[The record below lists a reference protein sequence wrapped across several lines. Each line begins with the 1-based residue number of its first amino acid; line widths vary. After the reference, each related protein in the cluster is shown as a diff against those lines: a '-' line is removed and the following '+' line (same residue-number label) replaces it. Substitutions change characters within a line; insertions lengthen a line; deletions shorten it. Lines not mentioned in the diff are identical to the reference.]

1 MIKLKGLF
9 METKTSW
16 VLENPIAHRGL
27 HNFEYPENSLPAFDN
42 AVKHGFAVE
51 LDVRMTD
58 DRTVI
63 VFHDEKL
70 SRMTNKD
77 GYVSNLKTSDL
88 DDIKLLK
95 SEYGIPTFERVL
107 ETVNGQVP
115 LLIEIKKA
123 EQSFALEDILIDML
137 KSYNGE
143 YAVQSFDP
151 FSMEHFYKNA
161 PQIMRGQLASYFHHA
176 DFDVSRREKKRIKKL
191 KYNDVSHPDFIAYKV
206 TNLPNKY
213 VRNSGLPVI
222 AWTIKSEIAAQKA
235 KDICDNYIFEGFIP
249 KIDGNDESAQ

>member
-1 MIKLKGLF
+1 

-16 VLENPIAHRGL
+16 IIDKPISHRGL
-27 HNFEYPENSLPAFDN
+27 HTFELPENSLPAFEN
-42 AVKHGFAVE
+42 SVKHGFAIE
-51 LDVRMTD
+51 LDVRIID
-58 DRTVI
+58 DQNIV

-77 GYVSNLKTSDL
+77 GYVSNLKVSDL
-88 DDIKLLK
+88 QDIKLAK
-95 SEYGIPTFERVL
+95 TEFGIPTFEQVL
-107 ETVNGQVP
+107 ETVNGKVP

-123 EQSFALEDILIDML
+123 EQSYALEEKLLDML

-151 FSMEHFYKNA
+151 YSIEYFYKNA

-176 DFDVSRREKKRIKKL
+176 DIDAPRRIKKRL
-191 KYNDVSHPDFIAYKV
+191 KKLKFNDISHPDFIAYKV

-213 VRNSGLPVI
+213 VKNTGLPVI
-222 AWTIKSEIAAQKA
+222 AWTIRSELAAQKA
-235 KDICDNYIFEGFIP
+235 RELCDNYIFEGFIP
-249 KIDGNDESAQ
+249 KSEPNE